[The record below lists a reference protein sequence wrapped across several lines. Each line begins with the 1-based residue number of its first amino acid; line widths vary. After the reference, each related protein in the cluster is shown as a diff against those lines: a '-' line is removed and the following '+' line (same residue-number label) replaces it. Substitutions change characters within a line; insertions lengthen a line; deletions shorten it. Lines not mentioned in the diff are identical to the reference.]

1 MLATVAPLHDSAGP
15 INPAPLR
22 EEDVRNVEEES
33 GRGEFVKKLIVR
45 NLLWT
50 LVISVALTAI
60 LMVVVFI
67 GDGYPLRVLV
77 VMVILVPVMA
87 AIVTFL
93 TLQSGKRKVGGG
105 SGNYSGHT
113 YYPVGVP
120 EGGAGDLNREG
131 HFDRE
136 GHFGGGDFGREG
148 HFDREGHFGGG
159 DFGGGGHFDREG
171 LFG

>member
-22 EEDVRNVEEES
+22 EEDVRNVEEQS
-33 GRGEFVKKLIVR
+33 GREFVNKLIVR

-50 LVISVALTAI
+50 LAISVALTAI

-136 GHFGGGDFGREG
+136 GL
-148 HFDREGHFGGG
+148 FGGG
-159 DFGGGGHFDREG
+159 DFGGGGNSGGGGGDSG
-171 LFG
+171 GGGGGDSGGGW

>member
-33 GRGEFVKKLIVR
+33 GRGEFVNKLIVR

-50 LVISVALTAI
+50 LAISVALTAI

-136 GHFGGGDFGREG
+136 GHFGGGDFG
-148 HFDREGHFGGG
+148 
-159 DFGGGGHFDREG
+159 GGGHFDREG
-171 LFG
+171 IFEGGDFGGGGDSGGGG

>member
-22 EEDVRNVEEES
+22 EEDVRNVEEQS
-33 GRGEFVKKLIVR
+33 GREFVKKLIVR
-45 NLLWT
+45 KLLLT
-50 LVISVALTAI
+50 LAISVALTAI

-93 TLQSGKRKVGGG
+93 TLQSGKRNVGRG
-105 SGNYSGHT
+105 SSTYSGHT
-113 YYPVGVP
+113 YYPIGVP

-131 HFDRE
+131 L
-136 GHFGGGDFGREG
+136 
-148 HFDREGHFGGG
+148 FGGG
-159 DFGGGGHFDREG
+159 DFGGGGNSGGGGGDSG
-171 LFG
+171 GGGGDSGGGW

>member
-1 MLATVAPLHDSAGP
+1 MLATVAPLHDSAEP

-33 GRGEFVKKLIVR
+33 GREFVNKLIVR

-50 LVISVALTAI
+50 LAISVALTAI
-60 LMVVVFI
+60 SMVVVFI

-77 VMVILVPVMA
+77 AMVILVPVMA

-93 TLQSGKRKVGGG
+93 TLQSGKRKVGRG

-120 EGGAGDLNREG
+120 EGGAGD
-131 HFDRE
+131 FDRE
-136 GHFGGGDFGREG
+136 GL
-148 HFDREGHFGGG
+148 FGGG
-159 DFGGGGHFDREG
+159 DFGGGGGDSG
-171 LFG
+171 GGW

>member
-1 MLATVAPLHDSAGP
+1 MLATLAPLHDSVGP

-22 EEDVRNVEEES
+22 EEDIRNVEEES
-33 GRGEFVKKLIVR
+33 GREFVKKLIVR

-50 LVISVALTAI
+50 LAISVALTAI

-131 HFDRE
+131 HF
-136 GHFGGGDFGREG
+136 GGGDFGG
-148 HFDREGHFGGG
+148 GGQFDREGHFGGG
-159 DFGGGGHFDREG
+159 DFGGGGHSGGGGDSG
-171 LFG
+171 GG